1 LFIHEAQISCFK
13 QQPMNKVQKIILI
26 IILVLLCIP
35 LIEMMDGNSQV
46 NWSIFDF
53 IIAFIILAAAGFS
66 IEWIFRKIQNKRN
79 KIALGFVILL
89 LFILLWG
96 ELAVG
101 IFGSPIAGD

>member
-1 LFIHEAQISCFK
+1 
-13 QQPMNKVQKIILI
+13 MNKVQKIILI
-26 IILVLLCIP
+26 FILLLLCIP
-35 LIEMMDGNSQV
+35 LIEMIDGNSQV

-53 IIAFIILAAAGFS
+53 IIAFIILTTAGFS
-66 IEWIFRKIQNKRN
+66 IEWIFRKIQSKRN
-79 KIALGFVILL
+79 KIALGIVILI

>member
-1 LFIHEAQISCFK
+1 
-13 QQPMNKVQKIILI
+13 MNKVQKVILI

-53 IIAFIILAAAGFS
+53 IVAFILLTAVGFS
-66 IEWIFRKIQNKRN
+66 MEWVFRKIQNKRY
-79 KIALGFVILL
+79 KIALGILILL

>member
-1 LFIHEAQISCFK
+1 
-13 QQPMNKVQKIILI
+13 MNKVQKVILI

-53 IIAFIILAAAGFS
+53 IIAFIILIAVGFS
-66 IEWIFRKIQNKRN
+66 MEWVFRKIQNKRY
-79 KIALGFVILL
+79 KIALSILIL
-89 LFILLWG
+89 SLFILLWG

>member
-1 LFIHEAQISCFK
+1 
-13 QQPMNKVQKIILI
+13 MNKVQKVILI

-53 IIAFIILAAAGFS
+53 IIAFIILIAVGFS
-66 IEWIFRKIQNKRN
+66 MEWVFRKIQNKRY
-79 KIALGFVILL
+79 KIALGILIL
-89 LFILLWG
+89 SLFILLWG

>member
-1 LFIHEAQISCFK
+1 
-13 QQPMNKVQKIILI
+13 
-26 IILVLLCIP
+26 
-35 LIEMMDGNSQV
+35 MMDGNSQV

-53 IIAFIILAAAGFS
+53 IIAFIILIAVGFS
-66 IEWIFRKIQNKRN
+66 MEWVFRKIQNKRY
-79 KIALGFVILL
+79 KIALGILILL

>member
-1 LFIHEAQISCFK
+1 
-13 QQPMNKVQKIILI
+13 MNKVQKVILI

-53 IIAFIILAAAGFS
+53 IVAFILLTAVGFS
-66 IEWIFRKIQNKRN
+66 MEWVFRKIQNKRY
-79 KIALGFVILL
+79 KIALSILIL
-89 LFILLWG
+89 SLFILLWG